1 MKVVNDLNS
10 VMENFILMASPII
23 TSCNDNLPWYDIII
37 IIIIFVLSYHLF
49 CYTVFTI

>member
-23 TSCNDNLPWYDIII
+23 TSCNDNLPWYDIIFCFI
-37 IIIIFVLSYHLF
+37 GTIYFAILYLLF
-49 CYTVFTI
+49 RY